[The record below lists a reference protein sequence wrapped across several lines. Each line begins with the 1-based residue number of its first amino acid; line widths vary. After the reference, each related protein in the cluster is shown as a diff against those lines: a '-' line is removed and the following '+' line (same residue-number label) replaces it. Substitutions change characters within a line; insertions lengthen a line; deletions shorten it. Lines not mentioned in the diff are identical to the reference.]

1 MRFTPERP
9 VLSGGR
15 GSARAVR
22 RGHGA
27 QSERHPASPTGSQ
40 QPRDEPRSSCSARTS
55 PGARPVARGP
65 FRPPRPPPCAPRARN
80 ASQPVSGLWAPH
92 PAPRTALTPRHSP
105 QMRAHRGAH
114 AQGPDRVGGPSSGT
128 LGFRRHCPVCGVCG
142 LRCELRKQALPLQN
156 SYDHGF
162 PARPREE
169 PHRPNQ
175 QRSHIGLLG
184 RAPQG

>member
-27 QSERHPASPTGSQ
+27 QSEHHPASLTGSRRATVGLLSTHL
-40 QPRDEPRSSCSARTS
+40 PWGSARGT
-55 PGARPVARGP
+55 GALPPSSATAMRPQGQERVATRL
-65 FRPPRPPPCAPRARN
+65 RA
-80 ASQPVSGLWAPH
+80 VG
-92 PAPRTALTPRHSP
+92 PAPRRALAPRHSP
-105 QMRAHRGAH
+105 QTRAHRGAH

-128 LGFRRHCPVCGVCG
+128 LGFRRHCPVCGERG